1 MRAMAVTLIIGVNY
15 FIGIYYGVVNL
26 VYTVLLTISLFVV
39 LRHIRRIQYSPIK
52 DFISSPETPPVS
64 ILIPSY
70 NEARIILRTVRSALC
85 VNYPFFE
92 VIIINDGSTDD
103 TLDVLVDSFRLKKID
118 RAYRSMLKTSAVRG
132 FHYNP
137 EFPNLLVIDKEKG
150 GKADSLNCGINV
162 SRSPYFCT
170 VDADSVLEENA
181 LIKLMTPV
189 VESTVPVV
197 ACGGVVRAINGVE
210 LKDGGI
216 DTIDLPR
223 NGLAMF
229 QIVEY
234 LRAFLFGRVGL
245 DAMNGILI
253 LSGAFSLFRKAA
265 VIEAGGYRVKN
276 VTEDMELILRLHRH
290 CIDRKSNYRIKF
302 ISDPVCWTEVPE
314 DLRMLGRQRRR
325 WHLGLMQSIFQY
337 RGMLFNPKYG
347 KLGLCVMPYYLL
359 IELLSPVVEVLG
371 YIVVFLSYIFG
382 MLSVEFL
389 LLFVTLAIF
398 YGVFLSTASIFLEEV
413 TYRRYPRW
421 RHLARLLVYGVLENF
436 GYRQINSV
444 WRVQA
449 FLKYLLGMR
458 KWEYVEKGQNN
469 EIPFR
474 RASLKS

>member
-1 MRAMAVTLIIGVNY
+1 MRAMAVALIVGVNY

-26 VYTVLLTISLFVV
+26 VYTILLTISLFVV

-52 DFISSPETPPVS
+52 DFIASPETPPVS

-70 NEARIILRTVRSALC
+70 NESKIILRTVRSALC

-92 VIIINDGSTDD
+92 VIIVNDGSTDN
-103 TLDVLVDSFRLKKID
+103 TLEVLVDSFRLKKID
-118 RAYRSMLKTSAVRG
+118 RAYRSILKTSRVRG
-132 FHYNP
+132 FYYNRD
-137 EFPNLLVIDKEKG
+137 FPNLLVIDKEKG

-170 VDADSVLEENA
+170 VDADSVLEENS

-197 ACGGVVRAINGVE
+197 ASGGVVRAINGVE
-210 LKDGGI
+210 LKNGGI
-216 DTIDLPR
+216 EKIDLPR
-223 NGLAMF
+223 KGLAMF

-265 VIEAGGYRVKN
+265 VIEAGGYRIKN

-290 CIDRKSNYRIKF
+290 YIDKKDPYKIKF
-302 ISDPVCWTEVPE
+302 VSDPVCWTEVPE

-347 KLGLCVMPYYLL
+347 KLGLFVLPYYLL

-371 YIVVFLSYIFG
+371 YIVVILSYIFG

-389 LLFVTLAIF
+389 LLFITLAIF

-413 TYRRYPRW
+413 TYRRYPKW

-444 WRVQA
+444 WRFQA

-458 KWEYVEKGQNN
+458 RWEYVEKGQNN
-469 EIPFR
+469 EIPLR
-474 RASLKS
+474 RASLKA